1 MDPFQQ
7 ETAGS
12 ADADEVIDPTTGAL
26 VKIITELTNGGN
38 VALEGCDFQAHCSWD
53 TRVVALNLGVRSTFY
68 C

>member
-12 ADADEVIDPTTGAL
+12 ADADKVIGPNTGAL
-26 VKIITELTNGGN
+26 VKIITELTNGDN
-38 VALEGCDFQAHCSWD
+38 IELETYGFQADCNWD
-53 TRVVALNLGVRSTFY
+53 SRVLALNFGVRSTFY